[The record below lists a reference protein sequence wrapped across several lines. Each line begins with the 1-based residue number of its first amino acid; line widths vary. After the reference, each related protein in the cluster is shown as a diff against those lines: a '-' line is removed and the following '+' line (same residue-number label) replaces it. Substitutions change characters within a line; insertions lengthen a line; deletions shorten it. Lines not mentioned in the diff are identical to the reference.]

1 MREKVGLKVVKA
13 LKRKDN
19 GVTHAA
25 IDVLCALMQVRY
37 TYSILYLC
45 VVLSEYMGNKKT
57 NTCTCILVQCTW
69 KQEPFLIFFSVIIIS
84 INLMI
89 FCVSFVIFFV

>member
-57 NTCTCILVQCTW
+57 NTCILVQCTW

>member
-37 TYSILYLC
+37 TDSILYSC
-45 VVLSEYMGNKKT
+45 VVLSEYMGN
-57 NTCTCILVQCTW
+57 
-69 KQEPFLIFFSVIIIS
+69 
-84 INLMI
+84 
-89 FCVSFVIFFV
+89 